1 MKKSGSSSIAKSIG
15 IGMALGGITGAVGS
29 TVMGRGSMKSSKKTA
44 AKAIRTVSDV
54 LDNIQYMMK

>member
-1 MKKSGSSSIAKSIG
+1 MVKGIG

-29 TVMGRGSMKSSKKTA
+29 TFMSKSTMKSGKKSA
-44 AKAIRTVSDV
+44 AKALRSFSDM

>member
-1 MKKSGSSSIAKSIG
+1 MKKNGSASMVKGIG

-29 TVMGRGSMKSSKKTA
+29 TFMSKSTMKSGKKSA
-44 AKAIRTVSDV
+44 AKALRSFSDM